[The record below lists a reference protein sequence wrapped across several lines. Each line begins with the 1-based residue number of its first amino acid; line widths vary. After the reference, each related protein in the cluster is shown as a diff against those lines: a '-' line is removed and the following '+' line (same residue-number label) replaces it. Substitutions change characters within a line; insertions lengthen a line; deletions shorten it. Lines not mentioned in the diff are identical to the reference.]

1 MESNAAVQ
9 DLDQKTAE
17 RNARRANSP
26 DLWNKLWKEEGQEE
40 WRKQALNQVYTR
52 IERILPME
60 AKVVDLGGGTG
71 VLGERLTVT
80 KKADVLVVDHSKA
93 ALEKAAEQ
101 GLRTAIADL
110 ESDADLERILHE
122 GVGYVVATE
131 VIEHLSEETRHKV
144 FRQAAK
150 LGKALFSVPN
160 DRLGPDEEPQHTV
173 KYNAMS
179 FKRDLQRH
187 FSDVRIEVLG
197 PYLLGVCGWKKSFTL
212 SVTLPCRD
220 EAEDLEATLASFR
233 AIADEIVIGVDPRT
247 SDNTREVARKYA
259 EVVFDLV
266 DPEGPEDDRVPNGGV
281 HFSWVRNQCMDRCT
295 GDWIFMTEG
304 HERLVSG
311 WEALLNLDQLPP
323 QAQLGFVLR
332 SGNNQQWA
340 FPWLCR
346 NNPKYRYKRQ
356 THNILDYPPGTYV
369 IHLPQVRTLHERVQD
384 RDLARHQQRK
394 VQNRTTLL
402 DDWVTNGNE
411 ASLHY
416 LGAEWREHN
425 PEKAVDRLEE
435 YLLLPK
441 KNGPMRYH
449 TRLILSKLYSQRAA
463 TCQKE
468 RKVEEAKE
476 AWKRAREVLLA
487 CVEDDWS
494 RTEHWVRLGD
504 IAYMD
509 EKLEEALQWY
519 TYAGTK
525 VGSPPFTLWW
535 VDLPMYSWIPAERL
549 AMVYGEL
556 GRPEDSLYWARKVLE
571 LLPDDAE
578 SVAFEEAK
586 ANITLLEE
594 TIKNAGRGHSERAGA
609 G

>member
-1 MESNAAVQ
+1 
-9 DLDQKTAE
+9 
-17 RNARRANSP
+17 
-26 DLWNKLWKEEGQEE
+26 
-40 WRKQALNQVYTR
+40 
-52 IERILPME
+52 
-60 AKVVDLGGGTG
+60 
-71 VLGERLTVT
+71 
-80 KKADVLVVDHSKA
+80 
-93 ALEKAAEQ
+93 
-101 GLRTAIADL
+101 
-110 ESDADLERILHE
+110 
-122 GVGYVVATE
+122 
-131 VIEHLSEETRHKV
+131 
-144 FRQAAK
+144 
-150 LGKALFSVPN
+150 
-160 DRLGPDEEPQHTV
+160 
-173 KYNAMS
+173 
-179 FKRDLQRH
+179 
-187 FSDVRIEVLG
+187 
-197 PYLLGVCGWKKSFTL
+197 
-212 SVTLPCRD
+212 
-220 EAEDLEATLASFR
+220 
-233 AIADEIVIGVDPRT
+233 
-247 SDNTREVARKYA
+247 
-259 EVVFDLV
+259 
-266 DPEGPEDDRVPNGGV
+266 
-281 HFSWVRNQCMDRCT
+281 
-295 GDWIFMTEG
+295 
-304 HERLVSG
+304 
-311 WEALLNLDQLPP
+311 
-323 QAQLGFVLR
+323 
-332 SGNNQQWA
+332 
-340 FPWLCR
+340 
-346 NNPKYRYKRQ
+346 
-356 THNILDYPPGTYV
+356 LDYPPGTYV

-411 ASLHY
+411 SSLHY